1 MLPLLAL
8 AALALQENQERPV
21 TTGPTPSSAVRLQL
35 SGEFDI
41 HFMSRDGSI
50 NEAGRVLNGNPL
62 GEQLGTNMWAGRMS
76 LRTDVEVK
84 DKVSGVFEIEN
95 RSFDRGINHP
105 FSSNQDLP
113 PIPIDQAHINVPK
126 FLLGG

>member
-76 LRTDVEVK
+76 LRVA
-84 DKVSGVFEIEN
+84 S
-95 RSFDRGINHP
+95 RP
-105 FSSNQDLP
+105 
-113 PIPIDQAHINVPK
+113 
-126 FLLGG
+126 